1 LAQTII
7 GGERVLTAG
16 ELAGQAGRAAA
27 ALKALGV
34 GEGDTVA
41 TLLRN
46 DFPCFE
52 LLNAAGQLG
61 ALVVPINWHS
71 VGPDVRYI
79 LDDSGA
85 RLLVAHADLYRP
97 LAGSIPQGVK
107 VCLVETPAEIAAAYN
122 VPADSAALRPGEL
135 AWDTFRDGHRAATLP
150 PPAQPGGSMMYTS
163 GTTGRPKGVR
173 RIVRSDTER
182 AGLTEMLRTVFGFD
196 DRPMC
201 TALTGP
207 MYHSGPGAHAVMAL
221 AFGAD
226 IVLQPKFEAED
237 LLATIEHHRVTHLHM
252 VPVMFNRLLKL
263 PEDVKA
269 RYDLS
274 SLRFVTHGAAPCPR
288 PVKLAMIDWWGP
300 VIGEYYGSTETGA
313 VTFCSAEEYVS
324 HPGTVGRALK
334 NAIVKVLDENGMEVP
349 RGETGEV
356 YARNGMV
363 SDFTY
368 HGDPGKRAACDREGL
383 ITAGDI
389 GWMDEDGFLYL
400 SDRKK
405 DMIISGGVNIYPAQI
420 EAALAGCP
428 GVRDC
433 AVFGIPDDEFGES
446 VCAVIQPEGPIT
458 AESVRVWLKGQVAG
472 YMIPRRIE
480 FRDELPREATGK
492 IFKRHLRDEFWRA
505 LGRAI

>member
-1 LAQTII
+1 MIISGDRTI
-7 GGERVLTAG
+7 EAG
-16 ELAGQAGRAAA
+16 ELAGRAGRAAA
-27 ALKALGV
+27 ALQALGI
-34 GEGDTVA
+34 GAGDTVA

-46 DFPCFE
+46 DFPSFE

-71 VGPDVRYI
+71 VGPDVAYI
-79 LDDSGA
+79 LQDSGA

-97 LAGSIPQGVK
+97 LAASIPEGVK
-107 VCLVETPAEIAAAYN
+107 VCLVETPPEIAAAYN
-122 VPADSAALRPGEL
+122 VSPDDAALRPGDL
-135 AWDTFRDGHRAATLP
+135 AWNTFRDSHEAGTLP

-182 AGLTEMLRTVFGFD
+182 AGLTEMLSTVFGFD
-196 DRPMC
+196 DKPMKV
-201 TALTGP
+201 ALTGP
-207 MYHSGPGAHAVMAL
+207 MYHSAPGAHAVMAL

-226 IVLQPKFEAED
+226 IVLQAKFEAED
-237 LLATIEHHRVTHLHM
+237 LLALIEKHRITHLHV
-252 VPVMFNRLLKL
+252 VPVMFIRLLKL
-263 PEDVKA
+263 PEDVRN

-288 PVKLAMIDWWGP
+288 PAKLAMIEWWGP
-300 VIGEYYGSTETGA
+300 IIGEYYGSTETGA
-313 VTFCSAEEYVS
+313 VTFCSADEYVA
-324 HPGTVGRALK
+324 HPGTVGKALK
-334 NAIVKVLDENGMEVP
+334 RATVKVLDENGMEVP
-349 RGETGEV
+349 RGTPGEV

-368 HGDPGKRAACDREGL
+368 QGDPAKRDACDRDGL

-389 GWMDEDGFLYL
+389 GIMDEDGFLYL

-446 VCAVIQPEGPIT
+446 VCAVIQPEASTIT
-458 AESVRVWLKGQVAG
+458 ADSVRAYLKGQVAG

-480 FRDELPREATGK
+480 FRDDLPREATGK